1 MGSRNMGPE
10 DEYFARRAGEIERE
24 RDDRNRRE
32 AEPAGP
38 GVEGAQGGQAERK
51 PDLSTEGDERASS
64 ILGAMSTAVKGMFGM
79 RRKRTA
85 SHG

>member
-32 AEPAGP
+32 AEAAGP
-38 GVEGAQGGQAERK
+38 GGQGARGGQAERK

-64 ILGAMSTAVKGMFGM
+64 IVGAMSTAVKAMFGI
-79 RRKRTA
+79 RRRRSP